1 MDNFQNASFFLC
13 CGLSSAP
20 SWHPPSPSP
29 LELFEIT
36 PQSGQIWN
44 THSVTGKAVWSF
56 LKMTPFSTV
65 QILCCA
71 EAALRNFIIC
81 IHPPPHPPLILYI
94 DTRKWILWMSK
105 ANHKN
110 LHAFIWELLLD
121 LEKCQSKAKDCSVM
135 AKIQTLGKLWI
146 YYAIIKKMVV
156 LSTQRLCSMSVPL
169 TDGYEWMDFTASSLS
184 APLQASSHLPLR
196 SSNSA
201 HWVSNFKWL

>member
-1 MDNFQNASFFLC
+1 
-13 CGLSSAP
+13 
-20 SWHPPSPSP
+20 
-29 LELFEIT
+29 
-36 PQSGQIWN
+36 
-44 THSVTGKAVWSF
+44 
-56 LKMTPFSTV
+56 
-65 QILCCA
+65 
-71 EAALRNFIIC
+71 
-81 IHPPPHPPLILYI
+81 
-94 DTRKWILWMSK
+94 MSK

-169 TDGYEWMDFTASSLS
+169 TDSYEWMDFTASSLS

-201 HWVSNFKWL
+201 H